1 MSKKLILAALALSL
15 CGPLHAADEG
25 AAKKPA
31 RKPSTAAAYGPEDML
46 ARTVFQSLL
55 ADLALQRGDTEL
67 GVSAWADLARRTRDP
82 AVISRA
88 VEVAATAKQYDLA
101 LELTRMWLQIEPDS
115 TRARQTE
122 SALLVLANRID
133 DLVPQLAK
141 LLEQDKANLPANLMH
156 LNRVLGGKSDKKAVQ
171 KLVDQLAA
179 PYPEIPEAHFAM
191 GQAAAN
197 ADDPMRAQSEFARAL
212 QLRPGWETAALAR
225 AQMLA
230 RQSPASAVD
239 SLREFLTTYPDAR
252 EVRLTLARLLI
263 SERRFDE
270 ARIEFDRLL
279 KDRPDDPEI
288 IYPVAV
294 LALQQGDT
302 ASGRA
307 LLEKLLDSSFPDKST
322 VHYFL
327 GQIDEEEKK
336 PDAALAHFRL
346 VTAGD
351 QYVAARARAAQIL
364 LQQGKPEEARELLH
378 ATKGGSASEQ
388 ARLAIAEAQLLREA
402 GRKDDGYAVLTA
414 ALAKHPDDPELLYET
429 ALTAERQNQ
438 PEVMEKHLRHLLKLK
453 PDHAHALNA
462 LGYSLADRNI
472 RLDEAY
478 DLVTRAVALAP
489 EDPFIMDSLG
499 WVQFRQGKLP
509 EALKTLEKAYAIKAD
524 PEIAAHLGEVLW
536 TLGRK
541 EDAARLLNEAAKK
554 NPDNDVLAAALKKF
568 QP

>member
-31 RKPSTAAAYGPEDML
+31 RKPSTPAAYGPEDML

-67 GVSAWADLARRTRDP
+67 GISAWADLARRTRDP

-472 RLDEAY
+472 RLDEAN

>member
-31 RKPSTAAAYGPEDML
+31 RKPSTPAAYGPEDML

-270 ARIEFDRLL
+270 ARVEFDRLL

-472 RLDEAY
+472 RLDEAN

>member
-31 RKPSTAAAYGPEDML
+31 RKPSTPAAYGPEDML

-472 RLDEAY
+472 RLDEAH

-541 EDAARLLNEAAKK
+541 EDAARLLNEAVKK